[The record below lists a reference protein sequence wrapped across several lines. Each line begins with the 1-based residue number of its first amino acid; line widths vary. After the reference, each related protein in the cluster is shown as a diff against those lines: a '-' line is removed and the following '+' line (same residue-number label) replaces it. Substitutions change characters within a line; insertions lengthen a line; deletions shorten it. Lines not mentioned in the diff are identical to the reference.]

1 MDHLW
6 RLPRLRLDW
15 SFSDHS
21 ARVQEGARH
30 ASLVDQTGAWHLR
43 IKYDPP
49 ILEGQWD
56 VLIAWERH
64 YTPSFT
70 EAILKSNDILKQEW
84 EITA

>member
-1 MDHLW
+1 
-6 RLPRLRLDW
+6 
-15 SFSDHS
+15 
-21 ARVQEGARH
+21 
-30 ASLVDQTGAWHLR
+30 LR

-70 EAILKSNDILKQEW
+70 EAIIKSNDILKQEW